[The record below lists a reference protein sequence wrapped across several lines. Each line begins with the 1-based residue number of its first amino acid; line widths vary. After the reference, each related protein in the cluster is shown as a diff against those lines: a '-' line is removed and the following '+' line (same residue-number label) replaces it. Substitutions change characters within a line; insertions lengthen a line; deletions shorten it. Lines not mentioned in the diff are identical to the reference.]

1 MWKTINICIFIIFQK
16 EGLRP
21 SFFLF
26 SLQCMKK
33 IPPFVKNKYFIT
45 TFSFLVYFLF
55 LDDLDIITIAN
66 QKRKL
71 SKLEEQRDILA
82 EQLKE
87 TKNTLRKLK
96 NLDYLESYARSE
108 KFFKKD
114 DEEIFVITFEEKKKK

>member
-1 MWKTINICIFIIFQK
+1 
-16 EGLRP
+16 
-21 SFFLF
+21 
-26 SLQCMKK
+26 MKK

-45 TFSFLVYFLF
+45 TFSFLIYFLF
-55 LDDLDIITIAN
+55 LDDLDIITIVN

>member
-1 MWKTINICIFIIFQK
+1 
-16 EGLRP
+16 
-21 SFFLF
+21 
-26 SLQCMKK
+26 MKK

-55 LDDLDIITIAN
+55 LDDLDIITIVN

-71 SKLEEQRDILA
+71 SKLEEQRDIIA

-87 TKNTLRKLK
+87 TKNTLKKLK

>member
-1 MWKTINICIFIIFQK
+1 
-16 EGLRP
+16 
-21 SFFLF
+21 
-26 SLQCMKK
+26 MKK

-55 LDDLDIITIAN
+55 LDDLDIITIVN